1 MIFPMNFDVGRPKIE
16 VRETL
21 FCVFAGKN
29 YRPVGPIFFKGDDIC
44 LS

>member
-1 MIFPMNFDVGRPKIE
+1 MNFDVGRPKIE

-29 YRPVGPIFFKGDDIC
+29 YRPVRPIFFKGDDIC